1 MSPQITFFLEKE
13 NQSPIPEPTW
23 ESLFKPCSGPS
34 TPDSLPAPLPTG
46 PNSASNVDL
55 DLRDLEMSKKVRRSY
70 SRPGTPRA
78 TNLATTST
86 PAAGRPS
93 CFGFEELLSTDEL
106 TRVSPVVC
114 PKTTEASEAS
124 AVPWLPDTALPGI
137 SPPLAA
143 REKRKKK
150 KVLGVLVSGGWWA
163 GLGNKSWVSG
173 VPRPGPCSAPL
184 TCRFLFPQ
192 KSELDEWA
200 AAMNAEFAAAEQ
212 FDLLVE

>member
-1 MSPQITFFLEKE
+1 MEKE

-34 TPDSLPAPLPTG
+34 TPDSLPAPLPPG
-46 PNSASNVDL
+46 PNSASNVNL

-70 SRPGTPRA
+70 SRPGTPRT
-78 TNLATTST
+78 TNLAATST

-93 CFGFEELLSTDEL
+93 CFGFEELLSTEEL

-114 PKTTEASEAS
+114 PKTTEASEES
-124 AVPWLPDTALPGI
+124 EVPWLPNTALPGI
-137 SPPLAA
+137 SPPVAA

-150 KVLGVLVSGGWWA
+150 KVLGVL
-163 GLGNKSWVSG
+163 
-173 VPRPGPCSAPL
+173 
-184 TCRFLFPQ
+184 

-212 FDLLVE
+212 FDLLIE